1 MTADKKQSVAGK
13 LIPITLAFF
22 VMGFVDMVG
31 IATNYVK
38 ADFNLSDSIANLLP
52 SMVFIWFL
60 VLSVPTSL
68 VMNRIGRRK
77 TVILSLGVTALGL
90 ILPYIAYNLP
100 VMMISFCLLGIG
112 NTLLQ
117 VSLNP
122 LVSNIVSNKAL
133 ASTMTFGQCVKAVA
147 SFIAPILA
155 GWLSVKLGN
164 WEVLYPIFAAV
175 AAIAMVALWFTR
187 IDEDMEPGK
196 SSSFADCF
204 RLLGIPFILLSFL
217 GIVCHVGIDVGVN
230 ITVPRIVQERMGV
243 ALESAGFSA
252 SFYFLFRLIGSLT
265 GTFALSRVDNK
276 AFFGVSVLLLALGV
290 GGLFFAQSMTM
301 IYVCIALVGL
311 GNSNVF
317 SIIVAKA
324 MLAHPERKN
333 EISGLMIMG
342 LIGGAIFPPVMGLL
356 TDALG
361 SQNGALIMIAAGIL
375 YLAFLTTKLKK
386 A

>member
-1 MTADKKQSVAGK
+1 MTTDRKQSVVGK
-13 LIPITLAFF
+13 LIPVMLAFF

-38 ADFNLSDSIANLLP
+38 ADFDLSDTVANLLP

-60 VLSVPTSL
+60 VFSIPTSL
-68 VMNRIGRRK
+68 LMNRIGRRK
-77 TVILSLGVTALGL
+77 TVILSLAITAIGL
-90 ILPYIAYNLP
+90 IVPYFAYNLP
-100 VMMISFCLLGIG
+100 VMMASFCLLGIG

-122 LVSNIVSNKAL
+122 LVSNIVSDKAL
-133 ASTMTFGQCVKAVA
+133 ASTMTFGQCIKAVA

-175 AAIAMVALWFTR
+175 SVIAVIALWFTR
-187 IDEDMEPGK
+187 IHEDAEPGK

-204 RLLGIPFILLSFL
+204 RLLGIPVILLSFI

-230 ITVPRIVQERMGV
+230 TTVPRIMQERLGM
-243 ALESAGFSA
+243 ALEGAGFSA
-252 SFYFLFRLIGSLT
+252 SLYFLFRLAGSLA
-265 GTFALSRVDNK
+265 GTFMLSRVNNK
-276 AFFGVSVLLLALGV
+276 AFFGVSVLMLALGV
-290 GGLFFAQSMTM
+290 GGLFLAESTTM
-301 IYVCIALVGL
+301 IYACIALIGL

-324 MLAHPERKN
+324 MLAQPERKN

-342 LIGGAIFPPVMGLL
+342 LIGGAIFPPLMGLL
-356 TDALG
+356 SDALG
-361 SQNGALIMIAAGIL
+361 TQNGALIMVAAGIV
-375 YLAFLTTKLKK
+375 YLAFLTAKMKK
-386 A
+386 